1 MFSVHQNGNWTFHVQ
16 TSLLQKYPHYILLF
30 ETLQKDHSAPVVPM
44 KAIYAMWCM
53 YILVYDKPYKLY
65 MAIIAS

>member
-1 MFSVHQNGNWTFHVQ
+1 MK
-16 TSLLQKYPHYILLF
+16 KYPHYILLF
-30 ETLQKDHSAPVVPM
+30 ETLQKDRSAPVVPM